1 MGWNSNSNSPFLP
14 ARHISLSKEQ
24 IDSLELSKSDSS
36 GIFFHFLRTV
46 MYGFFLRSG
55 TRVIAVAKKKKKKK
69 RITH

>member
-1 MGWNSNSNSPFLP
+1 MEFQFEFLP

-36 GIFFHFLRTV
+36 GIFFHFLRAV

-55 TRVIAVAKKKKKKK
+55 TRVIAVAKKKKKETDNAL
-69 RITH
+69 RV